1 MGAGELQLGP
11 VSLTSGRTRLVKPSA
26 ATLPGHIEALRR
38 GWTPDN
44 VRGAVAATEAL
55 ARIEAD
61 AVGYLALTENLQGGG
76 PPVMLADGSQVER
89 LPSLTRWIWD
99 TEDDA
104 FAGSINLRWAQGH
117 GPLPPHVLG
126 HVGYTVTPWQR
137 RRGHATRALA
147 LMLDIAREQGLPVL
161 IVTTDPD
168 NAPSQRV
175 ITANGGVL
183 EGEFDKGP
191 VYGHKPGLRFRIDL

>member
-1 MGAGELQLGP
+1 MTAAP
-11 VSLTSGRTRLVKPSA
+11 GRTRLVRPSA
-26 ATLPGHIEALRR
+26 ATLPGHVDALQR

-44 VRGAVAATEAL
+44 VRGAAAAAEAL
-55 ARIEAD
+55 ARIAAD
-61 AVGYLALTENLQGGG
+61 ADAYLALTENLQGGG
-76 PPVMLADGSQVER
+76 PPVTLADGSQVQR

-104 FAGSINLRWAQGH
+104 FAGSINLRWAKDH
-117 GPLPPHVLG
+117 APLPPHVLG
-126 HVGYTVTPWQR
+126 HVGYTVAPWQR

-147 LMLDIAREQGLPVL
+147 LLLDVARAQGLPFMHL
-161 IVTTDPD
+161 TTDLD
-168 NAPSQRV
+168 NEASQRV

-191 VYGHKPGLRFRIDL
+191 VYGHQRGLRFRIDL

>member
-1 MGAGELQLGP
+1 MTAP
-11 VSLTSGRTRLVKPSA
+11 AGRTRLVKPSA
-26 ATLPGHIEALRR
+26 ATLPGHVDALQR

-44 VRGAVAATEAL
+44 VRGAAAAAEAL
-55 ARIEAD
+55 SRIAAD
-61 AVGYLALTENLQGGG
+61 AGAYLALTENLQGGG
-76 PPVMLADGSQVER
+76 PPVTLADGSQVER

-99 TEDDA
+99 AEDDA
-104 FAGSINLRWAQGH
+104 FAGSINLRWAKGH

-126 HVGYTVTPWQR
+126 HAGYTVAPWMR

-147 LMLDIAREQGLPVL
+147 LLLHEARAQGLPQL
-161 IVTTDPD
+161 ILTTDLD
-168 NAPSQRV
+168 NEPSQRV